1 MSLLTPMLR
10 SSPLTDWFS
19 DAQRVQGMLDF
30 EAALAQAQAACG
42 MVPPEAVGPIVAA
55 CRHEAIDFAALG
67 EAAVG
72 AGNLAIP
79 LVKQLTAQVKAQD
92 PEAAR
97 YVHWGATSQDAIDTG
112 LVLQL
117 RGALDAAETLLEQL
131 LAALALQADRYRD
144 TVMPGR
150 TWMQHAL
157 PVTWPEAW
165 RAPRR
170 APCAGSSGCAGQQ
183 RLREVR
189 PRLLALQFGGA
200 AGTLDALKEKGPA
213 VGLALAQILGLSLPD
228 TPWHSQRDRLLEAGA
243 WFAGVCGT
251 LGKFANDFSLLMQTE
266 VAEVGEPV
274 AEGRGGSSTMPHK
287 RNPVAC
293 AAILTAAQRT
303 PGLMATLYASQ
314 LQQHERALGGWQA
327 EWETLP
333 ELITLVGGALAQ
345 SEALVRDMQV
355 FPQKMR
361 ADLDITH
368 GLIMAEA
375 VTLALAEFIGKA
387 EAHHHIEALCR
398 QALDRHC
405 PLVDLLA
412 ADPQVSQ
419 YLSRERLTTL
429 LDPATATGSAE
440 RFVRQVLA
448 RYQEQRDE
456 S

>member
-144 TVMPGR
+144 AVMPGR

-157 PVTWPEAW
+157 PVT
-165 RAPRR
+165 
-170 APCAGSSGCAGQQ
+170 
-183 RLREVR
+183 
-189 PRLLALQFGGA
+189 F
-200 AGTLDALKEKGPA
+200 
-213 VGLALAQILGLSLPD
+213 GLALAQILGLSLPD

>member
-1 MSLLTPMLR
+1 MSLLTPMMR
-10 SSPLTDWFS
+10 NSPLTAWLS

-30 EAALAQAQAACG
+30 EAALARAQVECG
-42 MVPPEAVGPIVAA
+42 LVPQTALNPIIES
-55 CRHEAIDFAALG
+55 CQHQQIDFAALG
-67 EAAVG
+67 QAAAS

-79 LVKQLTAQVKAQD
+79 LVKQLTSRVKERDEA
-92 PEAAR
+92 AAR

-112 LVLQL
+112 FILQL
-117 RGALDAAETLLEQL
+117 RGALNETDALLQRL
-131 LAALALQADRYRD
+131 LDALACQSERHQN

-157 PVTWPEAW
+157 PVTFGLKL
-165 RAPRR
+165 
-170 APCAGSSGCAGQQ
+170 AGTLDALLRWQV
-183 RLREVR
+183 RLREMHSRV
-189 PRLLALQFGGA
+189 LVLQFGGA
-200 AGTLDALKEKGPA
+200 AGTLDSLKMQAPQVA
-213 VGLALAQILGLSLPD
+213 VALAKALNLQLPD
-228 TPWHSQRDRLLEAGA
+228 TPWHSQRDRLLEVGA
-243 WFAGVCGT
+243 WYAGVCGT

-266 VAEVGEPV
+266 VAEVAEPV

-287 RNPVAC
+287 RNPISC

-303 PGLMATLYASQ
+303 PGLVATLYAGQ
-314 LQQHERALGGWQA
+314 IQQHERALGGWQA

-361 ADLDITH
+361 ADLDMTH

-387 EAHHHIEALCR
+387 EAHHRVEALCR
-398 QALDRHC
+398 EALDKSRSLLNVLEND
-405 PLVDLLA
+405 PLV
-412 ADPQVSQ
+412 SEH
-419 YLSRERLTTL
+419 LSTSRLTQL

-440 RFVRQVLA
+440 LFVRRVMA
-448 RYQEQRDE
+448 RYKEQRNE
-456 S
+456 G

>member
-157 PVTWPEAW
+157 PVT
-165 RAPRR
+165 
-170 APCAGSSGCAGQQ
+170 
-183 RLREVR
+183 
-189 PRLLALQFGGA
+189 FGLKL
-200 AGTLDALKEKGPA
+200 AGTLDAL
-213 VGLALAQILGLSLPD
+213 LRWQ
-228 TPWHSQRDRLLEAGA
+228 QRLREMRPRLLVLQFGGARHSGRAKRERAGGWPGAGA
-243 WFAGVCGT
+243 DPRSVAAGY
-251 LGKFANDFSLLMQTE
+251 S
-266 VAEVGEPV
+266 VAQPARSAAGG
-274 AEGRGGSSTMPHK
+274 GR
-287 RNPVAC
+287 
-293 AAILTAAQRT
+293 
-303 PGLMATLYASQ
+303 
-314 LQQHERALGGWQA
+314 
-327 EWETLP
+327 
-333 ELITLVGGALAQ
+333 
-345 SEALVRDMQV
+345 LVR
-355 FPQKMR
+355 R
-361 ADLDITH
+361 RL
-368 GLIMAEA
+368 
-375 VTLALAEFIGKA
+375 
-387 EAHHHIEALCR
+387 
-398 QALDRHC
+398 RH
-405 PLVDLLA
+405 A
-412 ADPQVSQ
+412 GEI
-419 YLSRERLTTL
+419 R
-429 LDPATATGSAE
+429 
-440 RFVRQVLA
+440 
-448 RYQEQRDE
+448 
-456 S
+456 

>member
-157 PVTWPEAW
+157 PVT
-165 RAPRR
+165 
-170 APCAGSSGCAGQQ
+170 
-183 RLREVR
+183 
-189 PRLLALQFGGA
+189 FGLKL
-200 AGTLDALKEKGPA
+200 AGTLDAL
-213 VGLALAQILGLSLPD
+213 LRWQ
-228 TPWHSQRDRLLEAGA
+228 QR
-243 WFAGVCGT
+243 
-251 LGKFANDFSLLMQTE
+251 
-266 VAEVGEPV
+266 
-274 AEGRGGSSTMPHK
+274 
-287 RNPVAC
+287 
-293 AAILTAAQRT
+293 
-303 PGLMATLYASQ
+303 
-314 LQQHERALGGWQA
+314 
-327 EWETLP
+327 
-333 ELITLVGGALAQ
+333 
-345 SEALVRDMQV
+345 
-355 FPQKMR
+355 
-361 ADLDITH
+361 
-368 GLIMAEA
+368 
-375 VTLALAEFIGKA
+375 
-387 EAHHHIEALCR
+387 
-398 QALDRHC
+398 
-405 PLVDLLA
+405 
-412 ADPQVSQ
+412 
-419 YLSRERLTTL
+419 
-429 LDPATATGSAE
+429 
-440 RFVRQVLA
+440 
-448 RYQEQRDE
+448 
-456 S
+456 

>member
-79 LVKQLTAQVKAQD
+79 LVKQLTAQVKARD

-157 PVTWPEAW
+157 PVT
-165 RAPRR
+165 
-170 APCAGSSGCAGQQ
+170 
-183 RLREVR
+183 
-189 PRLLALQFGGA
+189 FGLKL

-303 PGLMATLYASQ
+303 PGLMATIYASQ

>member
-97 YVHWGATSQDAIDTG
+97 YVHWGATARTPSTPDWCSSCAGRWMPLRLCLSSCWRPWLSRRIVIAIP
-112 LVLQL
+112 L
-117 RGALDAAETLLEQL
+117 
-131 LAALALQADRYRD
+131 
-144 TVMPGR
+144 MPGR

-157 PVTWPEAW
+157 PVTFGLKL
-165 RAPRR
+165 
-170 APCAGSSGCAGQQ
+170 AGTLDALLRWQQ
-183 RLREVR
+183 RLREMR

-266 VAEVGEPV
+266 VAEIGEPV

-398 QALDRHC
+398 QALDRHY

>member
-1 MSLLTPMLR
+1 MGGAGR
-10 SSPLTDWFS
+10 S
-19 DAQRVQGMLDF
+19 G
-30 EAALAQAQAACG
+30 G
-42 MVPPEAVGPIVAA
+42 AVGGQP
-55 CRHEAIDFAALG
+55 
-67 EAAVG
+67 AVIG
-72 AGNLAIP
+72 LKLAG
-79 LVKQLTAQVKAQD
+79 T
-92 PEAAR
+92 
-97 YVHWGATSQDAIDTG
+97 
-112 LVLQL
+112 
-117 RGALDAAETLLEQL
+117 LDALL
-131 LAALALQADRYRD
+131 R
-144 TVMPGR
+144 
-150 TWMQHAL
+150 W
-157 PVTWPEAW
+157 
-165 RAPRR
+165 
-170 APCAGSSGCAGQQ
+170 QQ
-183 RLREVR
+183 RLREMR
-189 PRLLALQFGGA
+189 PRLLVLQFGGA

-228 TPWHSQRDRLLEAGA
+228 TPWHGQRDRLLEAGA

-345 SEALVRDMQV
+345 SEV
-355 FPQKMR
+355 
-361 ADLDITH
+361 
-368 GLIMAEA
+368 
-375 VTLALAEFIGKA
+375 
-387 EAHHHIEALCR
+387 LCR